1 MLPRCPFCNV
11 EVNVANLRDEL
22 SRREFKI
29 SGLCQRCQD
38 DVFDASRDDDD
49 LLPNLSD
56 IEYE

>member
-1 MLPRCPFCNV
+1 MLPRCPFCNA
-11 EVNVANLRDEL
+11 EVDVGSLRDEL

-38 DVFDASRDDDD
+38 DIFDAEPNDD
-49 LLPNLSD
+49 LQD